1 MKFKRL
7 YEDEKMDIFP
17 TREEKREID
26 KYKRFDQE
34 LRAFIKKNHKPEIK
48 RDNNKKI
55 YRNKVSLELISGH
68 LNDPI
73 GPELDSIHEDIYKIT
88 RMIRSAGEMARMIK
102 DGVFEPYLAKIE
114 KLVYDRFGISICIT
128 QSMSE
133 PFACCIPFII
143 NKENVLSTRQEREGK
158 DIPIKDNARKFARA
172 NYLADG
178 EIDLVHGKVS
188 GVLSK
193 YNHIVN
199 MEYYSLFVE
208 AKATIRETTACF
220 LHEIGHLFTFIDMG
234 YRTNTTNQIM
244 NSICNSLKT
253 KEPAAKRKYLLIDL
267 AKNGMMD
274 TKLVEKLAKEERPM
288 ILAAELFREI
298 YKGYVNTSLSL
309 YYTDTTSESLADD
322 FATKFGYGKEIIT
335 FLDKLEHDADETRK
349 FLGMAGLTIVFPILI
364 AVTCFMSPMTVINT
378 ILGSIAVG
386 SIWITRI
393 YRWLFMHLTG
403 RVDMTYDTLFQR
415 VVRIKRTLIDIL
427 KDRGI
432 PAHTRESTIAIIES
446 LEAVIKKRDVME
458 QEDLDTDIS
467 NVLSVFVPGKTEEDN
482 FTKIERLM
490 ERLANNN
497 LFLASAKLETILD
510 KRFGSNKSK
519 SKLTALENY
528 DGVNEWVESK
538 YNNLMKNAKLA
549 LSKKLNPKTN
559 SVTVKLDKGEL
570 TMIADRVKVNG
581 KESVISV
588 DDLIDLM
595 VNKRYK
601 KMIECVTKSLVNK
614 LPSHYNKYIDE
625 ELNIAH
631 MSEIEKNPPISRYLK
646 TNAVLKNYFIDVF
659 GFKEFYRNMDSMNT
673 VLGGL
678 GFEEIFKIPTTLR
691 IDGTFTTKDIERLYK
706 CADDMKQYLPSFYKE
721 DNITYYL
728 TKVDSIVTKEL
739 KAKVDDYVK
748 SNPHNLTKEQLN
760 NIKDYFLR
768 YIKSN
773 YYSFYSNLDIYL
785 FSYIDILNRVFK
797 IINMLK

>member
-34 LRAFIKKNHKPEIK
+34 LRAFVKKNHKPEIK

-88 RMIRSAGEMARMIK
+88 RMIKSAGEMAKMIK

-133 PFACCIPFII
+133 PFACCVPFII
-143 NKENVLSTRQEREGK
+143 NKENILSTRQEREGK

-244 NSICNSLKT
+244 NSICTSLKT

-274 TKLVEKLAKEERPM
+274 TKLVEKLAREERPM

-432 PAHTRESTIAIIES
+432 PAHTRESTVSIIES

-467 NVLSVFVPGKTEEDN
+467 NVLSVFIPGKTEEDN

-528 DGVNEWVESK
+528 DGVND
-538 YNNLMKNAKLA
+538 YIGDIYAKLMRA
-549 LSKKLNPKTN
+549 AN
-559 SVTVKLDKGEL
+559 
-570 TMIADRVKVNG
+570 
-581 KESVISV
+581 
-588 DDLIDLM
+588 
-595 VNKRYK
+595 
-601 KMIECVTKSLVNK
+601 KSL
-614 LPSHYNKYIDE
+614 
-625 ELNIAH
+625 
-631 MSEIEKNPPISRYLK
+631 
-646 TNAVLKNYFIDVF
+646 
-659 GFKEFYRNMDSMNT
+659 
-673 VLGGL
+673 
-678 GFEEIFKIPTTLR
+678 
-691 IDGTFTTKDIERLYK
+691 TKD
-706 CADDMKQYLPSFYKE
+706 
-721 DNITYYL
+721 
-728 TKVDSIVTKEL
+728 
-739 KAKVDDYVK
+739 
-748 SNPHNLTKEQLN
+748 
-760 NIKDYFLR
+760 LR
-768 YIKSN
+768 
-773 YYSFYSNLDIYL
+773 
-785 FSYIDILNRVFK
+785 
-797 IINMLK
+797 